1 MSYLCSD
8 KTTVDYCI
16 REEPAS
22 FYQVLYNI
30 LSNDCKEYNL
40 NSFKHFYIIAK
51 IPLYNNKICQEN
63 ITLIN
68 NKIKSCDTELLGRI
82 LKGLKEEEL
91 GHGETNSFNCQC
103 SVFPIT
109 KYKINTCSHITYNMV
124 HLIVALKQNIDVKN
138 YENILEFGGGYGSM
152 AKLCSDMGFKNKYFI
167 YDLPGI
173 KSIQEFYLNKL
184 NVNNKIIND
193 IDELKTIDITN
204 KKNLFIATWS
214 LSEVDFDIR
223 EQIVDIIKD
232 FDAVIIIF
240 QHNIWNR
247 DNFKYFYES
256 GKFQKKFTKISN
268 WVLQNIPH
276 IKWDGGNYYLI
287 GN

>member
-30 LSNDCKEYNL
+30 LSTDCKEYNL

-63 ITLIN
+63 I
-68 NKIKSCDTELLGRI
+68 
-82 LKGLKEEEL
+82 
-91 GHGETNSFNCQC
+91 
-103 SVFPIT
+103 
-109 KYKINTCSHITYNMV
+109 
-124 HLIVALKQNIDVKN
+124 KQNIDVKN
-138 YENILEFGGGYGSM
+138 YENILEFGGGYGGM

-167 YDLPGI
+167 YDLPAV

-268 WVLQNIPH
+268 WVLQNIPN